1 MNVLPSTKPVSGP
14 VPVVQRAPVI
24 LFTITVAILITNL
37 FGPQTLVGLMASAF
51 GLSTAA
57 SGTMSMISVVGYSA
71 GLFLVVPLADLIE
84 NRRLITWMLGCASL
98 CAAGVVL
105 VPNVVVLFPLLFI
118 LGASCTVIQI
128 LMPTAAAMTEPA
140 QRGRVLGDIMG
151 GLMLGIL
158 VSRPAASFLAG
169 WSSWKGFFVVSAICS
184 ALLCVTLAVRL
195 PERRPATNI
204 TYGALIGSLLQLVHD
219 EPVLLKRSIM
229 AAFVMAAFNI
239 FWTSIVFLLG
249 AAPFHLKQDGI
260 AIFALVGAGGAIFTP
275 LAGRMADKGWGQR
288 VTNVA
293 HVVLVL
299 GFGVAAIGGLDSS
312 ISIYALLVLLGL
324 SAVTLDF
331 GVLGNHTVGR
341 QMINLLRPEAR
352 GRINAIFVGVFFL
365 GGAIGSA
372 VAGMLW
378 ATGGW
383 VAICLGGAA
392 CGLFSFISDCV
403 FRPGSPLEK

>member
-1 MNVLPSTKPVSGP
+1 MNALPSTKPESGP
-14 VPVVQRAPVI
+14 VAVAQRAPVI

-37 FGPQTLVGLMASAF
+37 FGPQTLVGLMASSF

-57 SGTMSMISVVGYSA
+57 SGTMSMISVIGYSA
-71 GLFLVVPLADLIE
+71 GLFFVVPLSDLAE
-84 NRRLITWMLGCASL
+84 NRRLITGMLSCASL
-98 CAAGVVL
+98 GAAGVVL
-105 VPNVVVLFPLLFI
+105 APNTIVLFPLLFV

-128 LMPTAAAMTEPA
+128 LMPTAAAMTEPE

-158 VSRPAASFLAG
+158 VSRPLASFLVG
-169 WSSWKGFFVVSAICS
+169 LSSWKRFFVVSAVCS
-184 ALLCVTLAVRL
+184 ALLCLTLAIRL

-204 TYGALIGSLLQLVHD
+204 SYGALIGSLLKLIRD
-219 EPVLLKRSIM
+219 EPVLLKRSVM
-229 AAFVMAAFNI
+229 AAIVMAAFNI
-239 FWTSIVFLLG
+239 FWTSIAFLLA
-249 AAPFHLKQDGI
+249 AAPFHLKQEGI

-275 LAGRMADKGWGQR
+275 LVGRMADKGWGQR
-288 VTNVA
+288 VTNLA
-293 HVVLVL
+293 HVVLLL
-299 GFGVAAIGGLDSS
+299 GFGVAAMGGLGSS
-312 ISIYALLVLLGL
+312 ITIYGMLFLLGL
-324 SAVTLDF
+324 SAVALDF

-372 VAGMLW
+372 AAGMLW

-383 VAICLGGAA
+383 AAICLGGAI
-392 CGLFSFISDCV
+392 CGLLSFISDCV